1 MFDQIRQDILNH
13 YTYGDLDFQ
22 DIEAALEGL
31 SKAQAIH
38 TKALR
43 KREEKWDA
51 DGVEEWEW
59 ELMR

>member
-51 DGVEEWEW
+51 DGVEEWER